1 MDKLPSPW
9 LARPPAIGAVAGLAV
24 AAALAWIAPPGAAR
38 FFGGFACVAAGYL
51 AGVGSV
57 ASAQARTMRGRIRAL
72 RLELRAA
79 QDHLMM
85 HGSSRALP
93 AWLTETAGPMREAV
107 AGLQRE
113 SRTLQSDV
121 TLAESVRAAAGRIAA
136 GVEALQRVTAPLQ
149 SLTLLAPSRAPFN
162 VNTLIREA
170 VDLCRHRAEEK
181 RIRFEERLGVLPPVF
196 GPADRVQAAFLN
208 LVVNAVESMPFAGGT
223 ITITTAH
230 EQNRVVLRV
239 RDTGIGIRPEHLAKA
254 AEPFFTTKPERGAAG
269 LGLWEAH
276 HIIDMIGGT
285 LAIGSVP
292 HQGTEV
298 VISLPEAAPLSPGR
312 AGVGHSAE
320 ELGRNTADTGD
331 LRLAR

>member
-1 MDKLPSPW
+1 MEKMPSPW
-9 LARPPAIGAVAGLAV
+9 LARPSALGAIAGLS
-24 AAALAWIAPPGAAR
+24 AAAAFSWIAPAGAAAWI
-38 FFGGFACVAAGYL
+38 GGTACVAAGYL
-51 AGVGSV
+51 AGVAGATV
-57 ASAQARTMRGRIRAL
+57 AQNRIARARLRVL

-93 AWLTETAGPMREAV
+93 AWLAESAVPTRDAV
-107 AGLQRE
+107 AVLQRE
-113 SRTLQSDV
+113 ARTLQADV
-121 TLAESVRAAAGRIAA
+121 TLPEAARASAGRIAA
-136 GVEALQRVTAPLQ
+136 GVESLQRITAPLQ
-149 SLTLLAPSRAPFN
+149 AMTQLPPSRAPFDL
-162 VNTLIREA
+162 NTLLREA
-170 VDLCRHRAEEK
+170 LDLCRHRAGEK
-181 RIRFEERLGVLPPVF
+181 RIRIEENLGVLPPVF
-196 GPADRVQAAFLN
+196 GPAERVQAAILN
-208 LVVNAVESMPFAGGT
+208 LVVNAIEAMPFAGGT
-223 ITITTAH
+223 ITLTTTH
-230 EQNRVVLRV
+230 EEHRVILRV
-239 RDTGIGIRPEHLAKA
+239 KDTGIGIRPEHLAKA

-276 HIIDMIGGT
+276 HVIDGIAGT
-285 LAIGSVP
+285 LNIASLP